1 MRQGIHC
8 AESASAMAEVKG
20 LEPCLLDYRQAA
32 EYLNIGKSTLY
43 ALVSEQQLTCVRF
56 GAGKTKRGLTPASRS
71 WRNACSES
79 LYFSRGL
86 VARRRRK
93 RSTQITTKGMRFSGT
108 SRL

>member
-1 MRQGIHC
+1 M
-8 AESASAMAEVKG
+8 V
-20 LEPCLLDYRQAA
+20 EPCLLDYRQAA

-56 GAGKTKRGLTPASRS
+56 GAGKDQAGTDTRLQVLEKRLQRVLPVLTWSG
-71 WRNACSES
+71 CS
-79 LYFSRGL
+79 
-86 VARRRRK
+86 RRRK